1 MRSVFRDT
9 FVEIT
14 CLPSNDSNNNEEDGN
29 NMDNGAK
36 VSHKPH
42 HRHCTKMLR
51 TIQVLLTNYYCIN
64 VMLGATQVALTA
76 AVESSRTFSQLSM
89 RQVTINISAI
99 KEEI

>member
-42 HRHCTKMLR
+42 HRHYTRLFR

-89 RQVTINISAI
+89 
-99 KEEI
+99 